1 MKTTISLISAL
12 AVLAASSAMAQI
24 TYLGTGDAL
33 GSSPA
38 DGAGFNSVVVNNDA
52 STISFTINSTQAQA
66 SYIFYAIELQIIG
79 QAGSGYTG
87 FANPFGPA
95 VGISSGEN
103 ALIDTF
109 GTGAT
114 PYIYSGGWVAG
125 SAVSYAAGGTGTT
138 SSTITVPLNSLGL
151 SAGSQF
157 YFDVVSTYTSV
168 QNGGPQAAYG
178 ALDNKGYP
186 AESDGAFTP
195 YNGTSHYDSATDASG
210 TIFGTPATL
219 YTVGPVPEPTTFSL
233 LGLGAL
239 VMIRAMANRK
249 K

>member
-1 MKTTISLISAL
+1 
-12 AVLAASSAMAQI
+12 MAQI
-24 TYLGTGDAL
+24 TYLAPAMP
-33 GSSPA
+33 SAIPA

-52 STISFTINSTQAQA
+52 STISFTMNSTQPQA
-66 SYIFYAIELQIIG
+66 SYIFYAIELQIIR

-138 SSTITVPLNSLGL
+138 STTITVPLTSLGL

-157 YFDVVSTYTSV
+157 TSTLFQLTLLSKTVVHKQLMV
-168 QNGGPQAAYG
+168 HWII
-178 ALDNKGYP
+178 K
-186 AESDGAFTP
+186 
-195 YNGTSHYDSATDASG
+195 
-210 TIFGTPATL
+210 ATL
-219 YTVGPVPEPTTFSL
+219 RSQMVHLHLIMAPH
-233 LGLGAL
+233 
-239 VMIRAMANRK
+239 VMTLQQTPLARY
-249 K
+249 

>member
-1 MKTTISLISAL
+1 MKTTASLISAL
-12 AVLAASSAMAQI
+12 AVLAVSSAMAQI
-24 TYLGTGDAL
+24 TYPGTGDAL
-33 GSSPA
+33 GNSPA

-87 FANPFGPA
+87 FADPFGPA

-114 PYIYSGGWVAG
+114 PFTYSGSRVAG

-138 SSTITVPLNSLGL
+138 SATISGAVKQPWFECRQPVLLRRCVKLHFCPKRWSTSSLWCIG
-151 SAGSQF
+151 
-157 YFDVVSTYTSV
+157 
-168 QNGGPQAAYG
+168 
-178 ALDNKGYP
+178 
-186 AESDGAFTP
+186 
-195 YNGTSHYDSATDASG
+195 
-210 TIFGTPATL
+210 
-219 YTVGPVPEPTTFSL
+219 
-233 LGLGAL
+233 
-239 VMIRAMANRK
+239 
-249 K
+249 